1 MIDTFIK
8 KMFSNAFKKEYFETY
23 WAIDLHGVVFKPNH
37 RKEKLEAEFYPWAKK
52 TLQLMTKRKDI
63 VMIISS
69 SSYPEEIEYYQKVF
83 KENDIH
89 FKYINENPDIDTAK
103 GNFGYYKDKFYF
115 NVMFEDKAGF
125 DPYYYWKLIYS
136 TLKYQEISNSL
147 PDPKWSTKF

>member
-1 MIDTFIK
+1 MLINYIK
-8 KMFSNAFKKEYFETY
+8 KMFSNAQKKEYYETY
-23 WAIDLHGVVFKPNH
+23 WAIDLHGVVLKPNY

-52 TLQLMTKRKDI
+52 TLQLMSSRDDI
-63 VMIISS
+63 VMIINS

-103 GNFGYYKDKFYF
+103 GNFGYYKDKFYH
-115 NVMFEDKAGF
+115 NVLMDDHAGF
-125 DPYYYWKLIYS
+125 DPYIDWKLIYS
-136 TLKYQEISNSL
+136 TLKYQDISNNL